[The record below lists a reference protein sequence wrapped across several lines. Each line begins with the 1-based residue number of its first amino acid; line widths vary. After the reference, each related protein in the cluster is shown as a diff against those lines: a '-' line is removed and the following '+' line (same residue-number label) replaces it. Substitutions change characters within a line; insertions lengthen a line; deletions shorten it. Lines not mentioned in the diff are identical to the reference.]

1 MLNELKIKEK
11 IESIFAKN
19 IIAYQEID
27 EDAAIDQIYRLFLPA
42 LKVLEDISC
51 LSPEHKTKLNELNGD

>member
-1 MLNELKIKEK
+1 MLNEPKIKEK
-11 IESIFAKN
+11 IAK
-19 IIAYQEID
+19 IIKD
-27 EDAAIDQIYRLFLPA
+27 WEDYSGATELADQIYQLFLPA